1 MRFNDAVLG
10 GALLVF
16 SIVIGL
22 WSQSFPAIPG
32 QEYGAAVFPA
42 TVATGMGLCSLVL
55 IVSGLRQKGVAL
67 AFAGWA
73 QDWRGFVRILVVIAS
88 VVFYIAAA
96 KPLGFIPTMTLVL
109 LANLK
114 QLGVGWLQSIV
125 IAIAISLLIQWS
137 FGDLLH
143 VPLPWGILSAY
154 RF

>member
-32 QEYGAAVFPA
+32 QQYGAAVFPT
-42 TVATGMGLCSLVL
+42 TVAIGMGLCSLVL
-55 IVSGLRQKGVAL
+55 IVSGLRQKGAVLAL
-67 AFAGWA
+67 GDWA
-73 QDWRGFVRILVVIAS
+73 QDRRGFVRILVVILS
-88 VVFYIAAA
+88 VVFYIVAA

-109 LANLK
+109 LINLK
-114 QLGVGWLQSIV
+114 QHSVGWLQAIIV
-125 IAIAISLLIQWS
+125 AIAISLLIQWS
-137 FGDLLH
+137 VGDLLH
-143 VPLPWGILSAY
+143 VPLPWGVLSAY

>member
-10 GALLVF
+10 VALLVF

-22 WSQSFPAIPG
+22 WSQRFPAIPG
-32 QEYGAAVFPA
+32 QEYGAAVFP
-42 TVATGMGLCSLVL
+42 TVVATGMGLCSLAL

-67 AFAGWA
+67 ALDDWA
-73 QDWRGFVRILVVIAS
+73 QDWRGFLRIFVVIVS
-88 VVFYIAAA
+88 VVFYIVAA

-109 LANLK
+109 FVNLK
-114 QLGVGWLQSIV
+114 QLSVGWLQSIAL
-125 IAIAISLLIQWS
+125 AIAISLLIQWS

>member
-10 GALLVF
+10 SALLVF
-16 SIVIGL
+16 SIVIGF
-22 WSQSFPAIPG
+22 WSLSFPAIPG
-32 QEYGAAVFPA
+32 QEYGAAVFP
-42 TVATGMGLCSLVL
+42 TVVATGMGLCSLVL
-55 IVSGLRQKGVAL
+55 IVSGLRQKGVA
-67 AFAGWA
+67 FALGDWA
-73 QDWRGFVRILVVIAS
+73 QDRRGFARIFVVVIS
-88 VVFYIAAA
+88 VVFYIVAA